1 MRIEGLFG
9 SIDISAS
16 GLKVQRRRMEATASN
31 LANASTTQTEE
42 GGPYRRQRVVL
53 RASDGHASFSTVAQR
68 ARLKL
73 KRAYEQ
79 HLPSLGARP
88 RSSTGRGMGVVSEV
102 VRDTSPPRIVYDPS
116 HLDADAEGY
125 VALPNVNVVAE
136 MVDMISA
143 ARAYEANITA
153 MNAAKG
159 MAKKA
164 LEI

>member
-9 SIDISAS
+9 AIDISAS
-16 GLKVQRRRMEATASN
+16 GLRAQRTRMDATASN
-31 LANASTTQTEE
+31 IANANTTRTEE

-53 RASDGHASFSTVAQR
+53 RALDKNRYFSRVVQQGH
-68 ARLKL
+68 LKL
-73 KRAYEQ
+73 KRAYER
-79 HLPSLGARP
+79 HLRSLGARH
-88 RSSTGRGMGVVSEV
+88 RLGVERGIGVVSKV
-102 VRDTSPPRIVYDPS
+102 VRDTSPPRLVYDPS
-116 HLDADAEGY
+116 HPDADAEGY
-125 VALPNVNVVAE
+125 VALPNVNVVTE

-153 MNAAKG
+153 MDAAKG